1 MHPSDGALRA
11 LLDGAAG
18 LEDEAHLAAHLGRCE
33 RCRGLAATLKEQRML
48 VSALLEELDAPV
60 PSRSVAAIVR
70 RAQRRQRRRW
80 QLIAVAA
87 SLLVVAVGNATVRTH
102 LLQDV
107 VRWFLPSSPAVST
120 PAPQVP
126 STVATPEA
134 PTVIALE
141 PTDDLQIE
149 FAAVQPEGELLIT
162 LGAANR
168 VTMTATD
175 PVPYTLSR
183 YAITVDNAGARA
195 SYNVALPERSE
206 RAAIRV
212 AGRLVF
218 SKQRSAIVTDAT
230 RESADTFRLAFAN
243 LGVAP

>member
-1 MHPSDGALRA
+1 M
-11 LLDGAAG
+11 
-18 LEDEAHLAAHLGRCE
+18 
-33 RCRGLAATLKEQRML
+33 
-48 VSALLEELDAPV
+48 
-60 PSRSVAAIVR
+60 
-70 RAQRRQRRRW
+70 
-80 QLIAVAA
+80 
-87 SLLVVAVGNATVRTH
+87 
-102 LLQDV
+102 
-107 VRWFLPSSPAVST
+107 
-120 PAPQVP
+120 
-126 STVATPEA
+126 
-134 PTVIALE
+134 
-141 PTDDLQIE
+141 
-149 FAAVQPEGELLIT
+149 
-162 LGAANR
+162 GAANR